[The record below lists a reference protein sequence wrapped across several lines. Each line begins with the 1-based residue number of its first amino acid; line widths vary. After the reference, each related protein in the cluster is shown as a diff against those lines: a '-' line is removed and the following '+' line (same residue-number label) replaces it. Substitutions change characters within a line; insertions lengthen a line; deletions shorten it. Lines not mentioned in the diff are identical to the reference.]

1 MLHNLTKFCSEAD
14 IQLSDIDADFWL
26 ALDRAARIEF
36 VRAWWL
42 DHDDKGFTSM
52 TGADA
57 CAEFFHSK
65 QNSIRGLQTE
75 AFKGVIAPWQKGY
88 VSGWREVVT
97 APTDYAALESRA
109 VGHMLAEA
117 KDEASQQAAL
127 KFLGEAG
134 LPVEQAQE
142 AFKAVTSALTPD
154 LASMADRIMQD
165 EYTRRLTDAEHA
177 AANALMN
184 MAEQPAPETKAKTQR
199 QPKAPKPPKRAPKR
213 WVRINGE
220 LHPATPGAP
229 ICVCPSCKVE
239 AFTHEQVAL
248 TFSIRYE
255 NKDRTKPGPQ
265 SLCGTCRTKSAREK
279 RERDR
284 AQLPVPSSV

>member
-14 IQLSDIDADFWL
+14 IQLSDIDGDFWL

-75 AFKGVIAPWQKGY
+75 AFKGLIAPWQKGY
-88 VSGWREVVT
+88 VSGWREALLD
-97 APTDYAALESRA
+97 APTPVMPVEVRQKNARKISDIASGAVKPVFEADYAELESRA

-134 LPVEQAQE
+134 LSVEQAQE
-142 AFKAVTSALTPD
+142 AFEAVTSALTEQGIP
-154 LASMADRIMQD
+154 AMQALVD
-165 EYTRRLTDAEHA
+165 GAAEV
-177 AANALMN
+177 L
-184 MAEQPAPETKAKTQR
+184 EKRKTKR
-199 QPKAPKPPKRAPKR
+199 QPKAPKRALS

-220 LHPATPGAP
+220 LRPTTPGRA
-229 ICVCPSCKVE
+229 ICVCPSCGVP
-239 AFTHEQVAL
+239 AHTHAEVAEI
-248 TFSIRYE
+248 FSIRYD
-255 NKDRTKPGPQ
+255 NKDRTKPRPQ
-265 SLCGTCRTKSAREK
+265 SLCGACRTKSAREK
-279 RERDR
+279 REAR
-284 AQLPVPSSV
+284 A